1 MKYMEETEC
10 FLTSQES
17 ENLNMSEENPALL
30 QEIVTVAAED
40 TTGRDD
46 EENETI
52 IPAKETNW

>member
-1 MKYMEETEC
+1 MVWIYNWGHC
-10 FLTSQES
+10 
-17 ENLNMSEENPALL
+17 MSEENPALL

-52 IPAKETNW
+52 IPAKETN